1 MFSGST
7 RSHEGWSVRPNN
19 SFKPTLL
26 RYGNGVAEEACHA
39 VASTAQVGL
48 ARALGCM
55 GTLLAI
61 VQLGLVP
68 ILLVVALAVRSA
80 GNSKPLNV
88 VDYARVTDPV
98 ALHHWAG
105 NRLLLL
111 PLVFCLTG
119 LLSFRNPG
127 LALLLF
133 GAATIMSLCLAV
145 WLALGAEKFQSA
157 A

>member
-1 MFSGST
+1 MAI
-7 RSHEGWSVRPNN
+7 V
-19 SFKPTLL
+19 
-26 RYGNGVAEEACHA
+26 
-39 VASTAQVGL
+39 
-48 ARALGCM
+48 
-55 GTLLAI
+55 LAI
-61 VQLGLVP
+61 VQFALVP
-68 ILLVVALAVRSA
+68 ILLAVALAVRFA
-80 GNSKPLNV
+80 GTSKPLNV
-88 VDYARVTDPV
+88 VDYTRVSDPV
-98 ALHHWAG
+98 ALHRWAG